1 MNTELETLRTRL
13 RTNFYS
19 KAQQLSRLNDVF
31 ITFVTNLYEIAEY
44 IFGNRGRGNEL

>member
-1 MNTELETLRTRL
+1 MNTELKTLRTRL

-19 KAQQLSRLNDVF
+19 KAQLSRLNDVF